1 MTKTLKPIFTITN
14 GITAGLPHIERGGKT
29 TLVEGA
35 RHGTQETIS
44 TPEPDRRKAS
54 LGDQGMLL
62 VE

>member
-1 MTKTLKPIFTITN
+1 MTKTFKPIFTITN
-14 GITAGLPHIERGGKT
+14 RITAGLPHIERGRGT

-35 RHGTQETIS
+35 RQGTQETIS

-54 LGDQGMLL
+54 LGDQEVML